1 MRRPS
6 GECGRG
12 AGAVRRG
19 RLWDYACMAN
29 ALSDCPPDRFAI
41 SVYCPCGHSAQI
53 DYRLL
58 PPEMWVNSLRVKL
71 VCKVCGRRDPGI
83 RIQWTGAGEFRYG
96 AERPV
101 DIGPHSAI
109 DT

>member
-1 MRRPS
+1 
-6 GECGRG
+6 
-12 AGAVRRG
+12 
-19 RLWDYACMAN
+19 
-29 ALSDCPPDRFAI
+29 
-41 SVYCPCGHSAQI
+41 
-53 DYRLL
+53 
-58 PPEMWVNSLRVKL
+58 MWVNSLRVKL

-109 DT
+109 DTYRVIRSVLIIARNLGETSCHARQSQKSIRVHPAPF